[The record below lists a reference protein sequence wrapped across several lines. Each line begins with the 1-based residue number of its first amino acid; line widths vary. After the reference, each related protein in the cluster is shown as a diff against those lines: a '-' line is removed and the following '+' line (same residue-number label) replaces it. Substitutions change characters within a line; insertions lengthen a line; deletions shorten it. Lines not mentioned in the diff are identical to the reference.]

1 MKKLRLNGYA
11 FVVLGTLMVG
21 GTVGCLSDMINE
33 LPGGETAERQDN
45 LARLI
50 TGDVAEAFDQFRTTV
65 ADPEAE
71 PSDSIQL
78 TDEQR
83 SDIEE
88 LQGQLDSGEVTAIEF
103 AEEVWRILGDT
114 QPNMALAGANSYG
127 SPIGIP
133 VGDLI
138 ADVLQLDDAQR
149 QQAEAIVS
157 FLRSDMR
164 SLRQIARDQI
174 LDALNDEQRAAL
186 PFVDVLLGTNI
197 SNEDPKLQ
205 IAMLVFD
212 AMVDQLEVAEE
223 QQLQIE
229 IVRMVLRD
237 GVKGLHESARQ
248 QFLMML
254 DGEQPS
260 ILAALEMV

>member
-1 MKKLRLNGYA
+1 MRRR
-11 FVVLGTLMVG
+11 
-21 GTVGCLSDMINE
+21 I
-33 LPGGETAERQDN
+33 
-45 LARLI
+45 
-50 TGDVAEAFDQFRTTV
+50 RTPNP
-65 ADPEAE
+65 AK
-71 PSDSIQL
+71 SIQL

-83 SDIEE
+83 SEIEE
-88 LQGQLDSGEVTAIEF
+88 LQGQFDSGDLTPNEF
-103 AEEVWRILGDT
+103 AEQVWQILGDT

-127 SPIGIP
+127 SPMG
-133 VGDLI
+133 VFASDLI
-138 ADVLQLDDAQR
+138 ADLLQLDDEQR
-149 QQAEAIVS
+149 QRAEAIVS
-157 FLRSDMR
+157 LLRGDMR
-164 SLRQIARDQI
+164 NLRQNARDQI

-205 IAMLVFD
+205 IAMLVID
-212 AMVDQLEVAEE
+212 ALVEQLELTEE
-223 QQLQIE
+223 QQVQIE

-260 ILAALEMV
+260 ILAALETW